1 MKFVPKAA
9 IAALVGIFA
18 NSLFLKIKKSGGGF
32 IVRARKRQSSAGITE
47 CVDHDDGVAGMKEAV
62 VVSHNQ
68 DTISAIHKIV
78 GLSNFFVSHGCM
90 CFATLIRIS
99 RVAAIRPLVCAKYP
113 HTNLN
118 DPFSGLRFV
127 C

>member
-9 IAALVGIFA
+9 IAGLVGIFA
-18 NSLFLKIKKSGGGF
+18 NSSFLKLKKSGGGF

-68 DTISAIHKIV
+68 HTSSAIHKIV
-78 GLSNFFVSHGCM
+78 GLSNFFVIHGYM
-90 CFATLIRIS
+90 RFATLIRILT
-99 RVAAIRPLVCAKYP
+99 VAAIRPLLCVQSLY
-113 HTNLN
+113 
-118 DPFSGLRFV
+118 
-127 C
+127 

>member
-1 MKFVPKAA
+1 M
-9 IAALVGIFA
+9 GIID
-18 NSLFLKIKKSGGGF
+18 S
-32 IVRARKRQSSAGITE
+32 
-47 CVDHDDGVAGMKEAV
+47 VDHDVVAMKEV
-62 VVSHNQ
+62 VMVSHNQ

-90 CFATLIRIS
+90 RFATLIRIS
-99 RVAAIRPLVCAKYP
+99 RVAAIWPLVCAKYP

-118 DPFSGLRFV
+118 DPFSGLQFL